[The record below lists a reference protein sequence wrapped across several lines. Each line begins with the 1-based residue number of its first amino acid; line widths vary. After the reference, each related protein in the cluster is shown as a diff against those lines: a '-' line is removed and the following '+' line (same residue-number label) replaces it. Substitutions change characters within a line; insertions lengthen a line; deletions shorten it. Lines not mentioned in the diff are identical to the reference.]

1 MWFTELFK
9 LDKIR
14 DRITSQ
20 ESKRVLVSILFS
32 QGGPFSSEADIQ
44 RCPGLKKKIQNITII

>member
-20 ESKRVLVSILFS
+20 ESKRVLAPNRRTQLNLRKLSVNLLLRYCQYKSL
-32 QGGPFSSEADIQ
+32 
-44 RCPGLKKKIQNITII
+44 